1 MSSRVWGR
9 LLRAPSSE
17 KRQFHMLGAGRCG
30 QISGLRLR
38 LRQAMVV
45 ELEKGDVK
53 LREVY
58 EGELLL

>member
-38 LRQAMVV
+38 QAMVV